1 MVLNKLYELLEEFL
15 KKSIYYQL
23 PYLIDGGTLLGAVRH
38 NAIIPWDDDIDIIVF
53 EEDLIKL
60 HTLLNS
66 LPPHIGACE
75 FTAGYKLYFKNGIKV
90 GKRKEY
96 EWTYPYIDIM
106 IVNFDEK
113 EKTRYKNKLWRSFY
127 HNKADIYPIREYQ
140 LGKFKVKGVNNPI
153 PYLDR
158 GYKNWDII
166 AYSHTYDHKNE
177 NALKK
182 KEILHFSNDFRT
194 PYL

>member
-15 KKSIYYQL
+15 KKSEYYDL

-53 EEDLIKL
+53 KEDLLKL
-60 HTLLNS
+60 NTMLNS
-66 LPPHIGACE
+66 FNGRIGACE
-75 FTAGYKLYFKNGIKV
+75 FGAGYKLYFKDGIKV
-90 GKRKEY
+90 GKKKEY
-96 EWTYPYIDIM
+96 EWTYPFIDIL
-106 IVNFDEK
+106 IVELDNLDR
-113 EKTRYKNKLWRSFY
+113 TRYKKNLWRSYY

-140 LGKFKVKGVNNPI
+140 LGKFKVKGPNKPI

-158 GYKNWDII
+158 GYRNWDII
-166 AYSHTYDHKNE
+166 AYSHTYDHQLE
-177 NALKK
+177 NPLKK
-182 KEILHFSNDFRT
+182 REILHFSNDFRT